1 MSFRQTNRRQGRFF
15 LFFSI
20 TFPNPQAK
28 DKKWTVKCSLINYG
42 QNFHDLWHK
51 RTWSVQRFDLHL
63 FYMKNWIVCRCIPDN
78 KWSHLHQNPEIDWKS
93 KYKSGRSRLNHNETV
108 YETLVPTKVNR
119 CFVLQE
125 GCTCSYSYC
134 IIIKITLNAF
144 DSSAFLMQV
153 KRGSISQ
160 NETMYT
166 DIFIKE
172 KPPAIYLSD
181 RKIFHSK
188 K

>member
-1 MSFRQTNRRQGRFF
+1 MICTKVWSTPFLHEKLDCLPLYTWQQVKSFTSKPRNWLFESQNTN
-15 LFFSI
+15 LED
-20 TFPNPQAK
+20 P
-28 DKKWTVKCSLINYG
+28 
-42 QNFHDLWHK
+42 
-51 RTWSVQRFDLHL
+51 
-63 FYMKNWIVCRCIPDN
+63 
-78 KWSHLHQNPEIDWKS
+78 
-93 KYKSGRSRLNHNETV
+93 RLNHNETV

-134 IIIKITLNAF
+134 IIMKITLNAF

-166 DIFIKE
+166 DMFIKE
-172 KPPAIYLSD
+172 KTPSYLPEWQKD
-181 RKIFHSK
+181 IPFKKINLLK
-188 K
+188 KPTQILTVM

>member
-1 MSFRQTNRRQGRFF
+1 MIYDISG
-15 LFFSI
+15 
-20 TFPNPQAK
+20 
-28 DKKWTVKCSLINYG
+28 
-42 QNFHDLWHK
+42 HDLYKGLIYTFITWK
-51 RTWSVQRFDLHL
+51 RTLDCLPLYTWQQVKSFTSKPRNWL
-63 FYMKNWIVCRCIPDN
+63 FE
-78 KWSHLHQNPEIDWKS
+78 SQNTNLEDP
-93 KYKSGRSRLNHNETV
+93 RLNHNETV

-119 CFVLQE
+119 CKFRPSRRLHIQIFILHNYEIYV
-125 GCTCSYSYC
+125 
-134 IIIKITLNAF
+134 KVTLNAF
-144 DSSAFLMQV
+144 DCSAFLMQV

-166 DIFIKE
+166 DIFFKK

>member
-1 MSFRQTNRRQGRFF
+1 MIYDISG
-15 LFFSI
+15 
-20 TFPNPQAK
+20 
-28 DKKWTVKCSLINYG
+28 
-42 QNFHDLWHK
+42 HDLYKGLIYTFITWK
-51 RTWSVQRFDLHL
+51 RTLDCLPLYTWQQVKSFTSKPRNWL
-63 FYMKNWIVCRCIPDN
+63 FE
-78 KWSHLHQNPEIDWKS
+78 SQNTNLEDP
-93 KYKSGRSRLNHNETV
+93 RLNHNETV

-134 IIIKITLNAF
+134 IIMKITLNAF

-160 NETMYT
+160 NETLCILIYLSR
-166 DIFIKE
+166 K
-172 KPPAIYLSD
+172 KNPAIYLSD

>member
-1 MSFRQTNRRQGRFF
+1 MAK
-15 LFFSI
+15 
-20 TFPNPQAK
+20 TFMIY
-28 DKKWTVKCSLINYG
+28 DISR
-42 QNFHDLWHK
+42 HDLYKGLIYTFLTWK
-51 RTWSVQRFDLHL
+51 RTLDCLTTSEVIYIKTPKL
-63 FYMKNWIVCRCIPDN
+63 IV
-78 KWSHLHQNPEIDWKS
+78 WKS

-172 KPPAIYLSD
+172 KTPSYLPEWQKD
-181 RKIFHSK
+181 IPFKKINLLK
-188 K
+188 KPTRILTVM

>member
-1 MSFRQTNRRQGRFF
+1 MICTKVWSTPFLHENKHWIAWQQVKSFT
-15 LFFSI
+15 SK
-20 TFPNPQAK
+20 PPK
-28 DKKWTVKCSLINYG
+28 LI
-42 QNFHDLWHK
+42 
-51 RTWSVQRFDLHL
+51 V
-63 FYMKNWIVCRCIPDN
+63 
-78 KWSHLHQNPEIDWKS
+78 WKS

-134 IIIKITLNAF
+134 IIMKITLNAF

-166 DIFIKE
+166 DIFITE
-172 KPPAIYLSD
+172 KKPSYLPEWQKD
-181 RKIFHSK
+181 IPFKKINL
-188 K
+188 

>member
-1 MSFRQTNRRQGRFF
+1 MIYDISG
-15 LFFSI
+15 
-20 TFPNPQAK
+20 
-28 DKKWTVKCSLINYG
+28 
-42 QNFHDLWHK
+42 HDLYKGLIYTFITWK
-51 RTWSVQRFDLHL
+51 RTLDCLPLYTWQQVKSFTSKPRNWL
-63 FYMKNWIVCRCIPDN
+63 FE
-78 KWSHLHQNPEIDWKS
+78 SQNTNLEDP
-93 KYKSGRSRLNHNETV
+93 RLNHNETV

-134 IIIKITLNAF
+134 IIMKITLNAF

-172 KPPAIYLSD
+172 KKPSYLPEWQKD
-181 RKIFHSK
+181 IPFKKINLLK
-188 K
+188 KPTQILTVM